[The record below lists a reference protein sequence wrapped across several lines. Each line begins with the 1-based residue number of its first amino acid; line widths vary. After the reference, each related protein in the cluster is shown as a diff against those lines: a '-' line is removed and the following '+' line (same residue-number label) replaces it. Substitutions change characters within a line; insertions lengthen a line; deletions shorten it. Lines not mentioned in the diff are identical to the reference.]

1 MSHFLTKIVGG
12 QRSFC
17 LSLCVTVFVAVLTG
31 CNAPSSPSAS
41 AGGQG
46 PRVVTS
52 TTIFADFVRQVG
64 RGRLA
69 SVDSI
74 VQAGVDVEDYD
85 PKPENIKNVAQA
97 DLVVYNGL
105 ALDRW
110 ITKLVQGAKAGVS
123 TLVLS
128 DGLPVLGKGESEDE
142 DINKNGNPHFWLD
155 VQYAKTYVQKIR
167 DRLTALDPQGGPVYA
182 QNTTAYLA
190 QLDQLDASITQ
201 QVAKIP
207 PANRKLV
214 TFHDAFPYLAA
225 RYGFLLVGVIAPSS
239 GQEPS
244 PVELAELVKKVKAA
258 NVRAVFSEAQ
268 FSPRL
273 MQTLAQEAGVRTVVT
288 DLYND
293 SLGDP
298 PADSYIGMMQHNIQ
312 QIVQALK

>member
-1 MSHFLTKIVGG
+1 MVLAA
-12 QRSFC
+12 
-17 LSLCVTVFVAVLTG
+17 LLTG
-31 CNAPSSPSAS
+31 CSAPSAPSANQGAPATGGSPSAS
-41 AGGQG
+41 VGGQG

-52 TTIFADFVRQVG
+52 TTIFADFVGQVG

-74 VQAGVDVEDYD
+74 VEAGIEVEDYE
-85 PKPENIKNVAQA
+85 PKPENVKNIAQA

-110 ITKLVQGAKAGVS
+110 IPKLVQSAKAGIS

-142 DINKNGNPHFWLD
+142 DINASGNPHFWLD

-167 DRLTALDPQGGPVYA
+167 DRLTVLDPQGGPVYA

-190 QLDQLDASITQ
+190 QLDQLDASIQQ
-201 QVAKIP
+201 QVATIP
-207 PANRKLV
+207 PTNRQLV
-214 TFHDAFPYLAA
+214 TFHEAYPYLAK
-225 RYGFLLVGVIAPSS
+225 RYGFQLVGVITPSV

-244 PVELAELVKKVKAA
+244 PAELAELVEKVKAA
-258 NVRAVFSEAQ
+258 KVKAVFSEAQ

-273 MQTLAQEAGVRTVVT
+273 IQTLAQEAGVQKVVT

-298 PADSYIGMMQHNIQ
+298 PADSYVGMMQYNIQ
-312 QIVQALK
+312 HIVQALK